1 MPTAIR
7 VDRQQQSKLNADLPV
22 NPFKKPKVK
31 VKNKASKRNVTNHLD
46 SVDENNKAAEFK
58 VQDESNDDEV
68 QS

>member
-31 VKNKASKRNVTNHLD
+31 SKASKRNVTNHLD